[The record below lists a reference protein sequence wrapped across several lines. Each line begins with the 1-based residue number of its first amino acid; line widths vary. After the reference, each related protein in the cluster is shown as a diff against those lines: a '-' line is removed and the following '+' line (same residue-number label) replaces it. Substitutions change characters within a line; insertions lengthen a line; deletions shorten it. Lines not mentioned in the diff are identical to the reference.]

1 MKRNVL
7 ITSLVLILL
16 ASACAPQGTPTA
28 NPADIQN
35 TAIAAAAT
43 MVAQT
48 LAAIPTAT
56 PLPPTETAS
65 PIPLPTN
72 TPFPL
77 PTQAGTGTEGA
88 ASVPGLPTSMPTF
101 TPLSPS
107 SSGNNQDPCNQ
118 PLTTWQG
125 PTAYFTIS
133 NQTKPKGTIVLGLY
147 VVTEM
152 GQCGNLVITGDSFT
166 GPAGQYSAAAF
177 IDGKKDFKA
186 FGGFKIP
193 GGGNWKIVVKN
204 DTITAA
210 GGCYPKC

>member
-48 LAAIPTAT
+48 LAAVPTAT

-72 TPFPL
+72 TPVPL

-88 ASVPGLPTSMPTF
+88 VPVPGLPT
-101 TPLSPS
+101 
-107 SSGNNQDPCNQ
+107 NIHIHPCYL
-118 PLTTWQG
+118 PVLE
-125 PTAYFTIS
+125 TI
-133 NQTKPKGTIVLGLY
+133 
-147 VVTEM
+147 
-152 GQCGNLVITGDSFT
+152 
-166 GPAGQYSAAAF
+166 
-177 IDGKKDFKA
+177 
-186 FGGFKIP
+186 KILA
-193 GGGNWKIVVKN
+193 ISL
-204 DTITAA
+204 
-210 GGCYPKC
+210 

>member
-1 MKRNVL
+1 MKQNVL
-7 ITSLVLILL
+7 VTSLVLILI

-28 NPADIQN
+28 NAADVQN

-43 MVAQT
+43 MVAET
-48 LAAIPTAT
+48 LAAVPTAT

-65 PIPLPTN
+65 PIPLPTD

-77 PTQAGTGTEGA
+77 PTQEGA
-88 ASVPGLPTSMPTF
+88 ATLAGGLPTNMPTF
-101 TPLSPS
+101 TPQAVSN
-107 SSGNNQDPCNQ
+107 SGTNQDPCNQ
-118 PLTTWQG
+118 ALTSWQG
-125 PTAYFTIS
+125 PTAYFTVA
-133 NQTKPKGTIVLGLY
+133 NQTKPKGTIVLGIY

-177 IDGKKDFKA
+177 INGKKNMKA
-186 FGGFKIP
+186 FGSFRITGEGK
-193 GGGNWKIVVKN
+193 WKIVVKN

-210 GGCYPKC
+210 GGCYPNC

>member
-7 ITSLVLILL
+7 VTSLVLILL

-48 LAAIPTAT
+48 LAAVPTAT
-56 PLPPTETAS
+56 SLPPTETAS
-65 PIPLPTN
+65 PIPLPTD
-72 TPFPL
+72 TPFAL
-77 PTQAGTGTEGA
+77 PTQEGVSTESVATVAGF
-88 ASVPGLPTSMPTF
+88 PTNLPTF
-101 TPLSPS
+101 TPQSPS

-118 PLTTWQG
+118 PLTSWQG
-125 PTAYFTIS
+125 PTANFTIA

-177 IDGKKDFKA
+177 ISGKKNMKA
-186 FGGFKIP
+186 FGSFRIP

>member
-7 ITSLVLILL
+7 VTGLVLIFL
-16 ASACAPQGTPTA
+16 ASACAPQGTPTT

-48 LAAIPTAT
+48 LAAVPTAT

-65 PIPLPTN
+65 PIPLPTD
-72 TPFPL
+72 TPFLL
-77 PTQAGTGTEGA
+77 PTQEGISTES
-88 ASVPGLPTSMPTF
+88 ASTVVGFPTNMPTF
-101 TPLSPS
+101 TPLPS
-107 SSGNNQDPCNQ
+107 SNSGNNQDPCNQ
-118 PLTTWQG
+118 PLTSWQG
-125 PTAYFTIS
+125 PTANFTIS
-133 NQTKPKGTIVLGLY
+133 NQTKPKGTIILGLY

-152 GQCGNLVITGDSFT
+152 GQCGNLVITSDSFT

-177 IDGKKDFKA
+177 IDGKKDMKA
-186 FGGFKIP
+186 FGSFKIP